1 MALLRIAEWRSSGR
15 ETLETVRVLIA
26 TLLLLILYLQ
36 FRLWIG
42 EGSYA
47 WLTALDNEIEQQEA
61 ENAGL
66 EMRNAFLYEEI
77 DQLKHGLD
85 AVEDHAR
92 SQLGLI
98 REGETFYMILDEDNQ
113 SSDRRPG
120 GADEY

>member
-1 MALLRIAEWRSSGR
+1 M
-15 ETLETVRVLIA
+15 RVLIA

-36 FRLWIG
+36 FRLWLG
-42 EGSYA
+42 DGSYA
-47 WLTALDNEIEQQEA
+47 WITALDDEIQQQEV
-61 ENAGL
+61 ENADL

-98 REGETFYMILDEDNQ
+98 REGETFYMILDEESQRERASAGPTRTD
-113 SSDRRPG
+113 
-120 GADEY
+120 

>member
-1 MALLRIAEWRSSGR
+1 MALLPIVGWRNSGG
-15 ETLETVRVLIA
+15 ETLDTVRVLIA
-26 TLLLLILYLQ
+26 TLLLLVLYLQ

-42 EGSYA
+42 DGSYA
-47 WLTALDNEIEQQEA
+47 WMTALDEEIQQQEA

-92 SQLGLI
+92 SQLGLV
-98 REGETFYMILDEDNQ
+98 REGETFYMILDEENQ
-113 SSDRRPG
+113 GNERRPG
-120 GADEY
+120 GAGGH